1 MFSGY
6 IEVPEDGEYAFYL
19 NSNTRAV
26 ARVHKSIL
34 IDADFGYEK
43 GEIAAKIRL
52 EKGRHPIAIHLLKS
66 GESGPTLEVD
76 WSGPSFERKALATE
90 SLVH

>member
-1 MFSGY
+1 MDIHSPWS
-6 IEVPEDGEYAFYL
+6 IMEPNDPLRCHLEERERHDL
-19 NSNTRAV
+19 P
-26 ARVHKSIL
+26 IL

-66 GESGPTLEVD
+66 GESAPMLEVD

>member
-19 NSNTRAV
+19 NSNTKAV
-26 ARVHKSIL
+26 ARIHEALL
-34 IDADFGYEK
+34 IDADFGYK
-43 GEIAAKIRL
+43 RSEIAAKIRL

-66 GESGPTLEVD
+66 GESGPTVEVD
-76 WSGPSFERKALATE
+76 WSGPYFKRKALSAE

>member
-19 NSNTRAV
+19 NSNTKAV
-26 ARVHKSIL
+26 VRIHEALL

-43 GEIAAKIRL
+43 SEITTKIRL

-66 GESGPTLEVD
+66 GEPGPMLKVD
-76 WSGPSFERKALATE
+76 WSGPPFKRKALATD